1 MPQSYDVVVTVKSQK
16 GHCGW
21 GHKEGDS
28 WKITGT
34 TPPGMCLAAFAAILP
49 AVRTYMMGG
58 AHPWEKDPD
67 ATTLCCQDHEN
78 PVVFEVRRV
87 PKESK

>member
-1 MPQSYDVVVTVKSQK
+1 MAQSYDVVVTVKSQK

-21 GHKEGDS
+21 GHNEDC

-34 TPPGMCLAAFAAILP
+34 TPSGMCLAAFAAILP

-58 AHPWEKDPD
+58 VHPWEKDED
-67 ATTLCCQDHEN
+67 ATDLCCQDALN
-78 PVVFEVRRV
+78 PVVFEIRRV
-87 PKESK
+87 PKE

>member
-1 MPQSYDVVVTVKSQK
+1 MAQSYDVVVTVKSQK
-16 GHCGW
+16 GYCGW

-34 TPPGMCLAAFAAILP
+34 TPSGMCLAAFAAILP

-58 AHPWEKDPD
+58 THPWEKDED
-67 ATTLCCQDHEN
+67 ATELCCQDALN
-78 PVVFEVRRV
+78 PVVFEIRRV
-87 PKESK
+87 PKE

>member
-1 MPQSYDVVVTVKSQK
+1 MAQTYDVVVTVKSQK

-21 GHKEGDS
+21 GHKVGDS

-34 TPPGMCLAAFAAILP
+34 TPEGMCLAGFAAILP

-58 AHPWEKDPD
+58 VHPWEKDPD
-67 ATTLCCQDHEN
+67 AAYLCCQDADN
-78 PVVFEVRRV
+78 PVVFEIRRV
-87 PKESK
+87 PKQ